1 MGRVF
6 PQMGEAAKQYR
17 SRAQDCRDMAK
28 NVDDEA
34 WREALMDMARDFD
47 EEARRLEAQ
56 QPGPLND

>member
-1 MGRVF
+1 
-6 PQMGEAAKQYR
+6 MGEAAKQYR